1 MKSLPAMVIVGA
13 GQAGARAAHALRDN
27 GWDGEITLLGNEGVA
42 PYDRPPLSKAV
53 LLGEKTTAQCALYD
67 EAFYRD
73 QHIDL
78 RVDAA
83 VQQIDRAGRKVVLS
97 GGHTVAYQRLLIAT
111 GAAPRMLTVP
121 GATLDGVHVLRTAA
135 DALAVLDELSPGRRI
150 AIVGAGFIGL
160 EVAATAVAWG
170 CEVVVIEA
178 AARALMRAVPEVV
191 ADYLVARHRQMGVDV
206 RFAVQV
212 NQIIGMTNNGVSG
225 RVSGLKL
232 SDGTSIACDCVIAGI
247 GVKPRT
253 ELAEAGGIDVAD
265 GIAVDDTLRT
275 NDPHIFAAGDVCSFP
290 HRLFRRRIRLEC
302 WRNAEDHARIVARNM
317 LDRGETYS
325 EVPWFWSNQYDM
337 AIQIA
342 GMPAFGVTSVA
353 RETSDTSRIFFAL
366 DRDGVL
372 VGASGVGRVSEIARD
387 VRVAQA
393 LIARRACIEPA
404 LLVDRNVK
412 LKALLA
418 VEAL

>member
-1 MKSLPAMVIVGA
+1 MKTRPAMVIVGA
-13 GQAGARAAHALRDN
+13 GQGGARAAHALRDN

-111 GAAPRMLTVP
+111 GAAPRVLTVP
-121 GATLDGVHVLRTAA
+121 GTTLDGVHVLRTAA
-135 DALAVLDELSPGRRI
+135 DALGVLEELSPGRKI

-160 EVAATAVAWG
+160 EIAATAIARG

-191 ADYLVARHRQMGVDV
+191 AAYLVAQHRQMGVDV

-212 NQIIGMTNNGVSG
+212 DRIIGMTNN
-225 RVSGLKL
+225 RVSGVKL
-232 SDGTSIACDCVIAGI
+232 SDGTSIACDCVITGI

-253 ELAEAGGIDVAD
+253 ELAEAVGIDVAD

-290 HRLFRRRIRLEC
+290 HRLFRRRMRLEC
-302 WRNAEDHARIVARNM
+302 WKNAEDHARIVARNM

-337 AIQIA
+337 TIQIA
-342 GMPAFGVTSVA
+342 GMPAFGVTSVV
-353 RETSDTSRIFFAL
+353 REMSDTSRIFFAL

-372 VGASGVGRVSEIARD
+372 VGASGVGHVGEVARD

-404 LLVDRNVK
+404 LLADRSVK

>member
-1 MKSLPAMVIVGA
+1 MKTRPAMVIVGA
-13 GQAGARAAHALRDN
+13 GQGGARAAHALRDN

-111 GAAPRMLTVP
+111 GAAPRVLTVP
-121 GATLDGVHVLRTAA
+121 GATLNGVHVLRTAA
-135 DALAVLDELSPGRRI
+135 DALGVLEELSPGRKI

-160 EVAATAVAWG
+160 EIAATAIARG

-191 ADYLVARHRQMGVDV
+191 AAYLVARHRQMGVDV

-212 NQIIGMTNNGVSG
+212 DRIIGMTNN
-225 RVSGLKL
+225 RVSGVKL

-253 ELAEAGGIDVAD
+253 ELAEAVGIDVAD

-275 NDPHIFAAGDVCSFP
+275 NDPHIFAVGDVCSFP
-290 HRLFRRRIRLEC
+290 HRLFRRRMRLEC
-302 WRNAEDHARIVARNM
+302 WKNAEDHARIVARNM

-337 AIQIA
+337 TIQIA
-342 GMPAFGVTSVA
+342 GMPAFGVTSVV
-353 RETSDTSRIFFAL
+353 REMSDTSRIFFAL

-372 VGASGVGRVSEIARD
+372 VGASGVGHVGEVARD

-404 LLVDRNVK
+404 LLADRSVK

>member
-13 GQAGARAAHALRDN
+13 GQSGARAAHALRDN
-27 GWDGEITLLGNEGVA
+27 GWDGGITLLGNEAVA

-53 LLGEKTTAQCALYD
+53 LLGQKTTAQCALYD
-67 EAFYRD
+67 EAFYRE
-73 QHIDL
+73 QRIDL
-78 RVDAA
+78 RVDAP
-83 VQQIDRAGRKVVLS
+83 VQHIDRAARQVVLQND
-97 GGHTVAYQRLLIAT
+97 HRVDYHRLLIAT
-111 GAAPRMLTVP
+111 GAAPRRLTVP
-121 GATLDGVHVLRTAA
+121 GATLAGVHCLRTVA
-135 DALAVLDELSPGRRI
+135 DAGQIAGELSPGRRI
-150 AIVGAGFIGL
+150 AIIGAGFIGL
-160 EVAATAVAWG
+160 EIAATAIARG

-191 ADYLVARHRQMGVDV
+191 AAYLVERHRQMGVDI
-206 RFAVQV
+206 RFAMQV
-212 NQIIGMTNNGVSG
+212 DRILGER
-225 RVSGLKL
+225 RVSGVRLA
-232 SDGTSIACDCVIAGI
+232 DGTDIACDCVIAGI

-253 ELAEAGGIDVAD
+253 ELAEAAGIDVAD

-290 HRLFRRRIRLEC
+290 HRLFRRRMRLEC
-302 WRNAEDHARIVARNM
+302 WKNAEDQARIVARNM

-337 AIQIA
+337 TIQIA
-342 GMPAFGVTSVA
+342 GMPAFGVTTAV
-353 RETSDTSRIFFAL
+353 RETGAASKIFFAL

-372 VGASGVGRVSEIARD
+372 VGASGVGNVGDIARD

-404 LLVDRNVK
+404 LLADRNAK
-412 LKALLA
+412 LKPLLA
-418 VEAL
+418 AEAI

>member
-1 MKSLPAMVIVGA
+1 MKATPAMVIIGA
-13 GQAGARAAHALRDN
+13 GQCGARTAHALRNN
-27 GWDGEITLLGNEGVA
+27 GWEGEITLLGNERVA

-53 LLGEKTTAQCALYD
+53 LLGERTTAQCALYD
-67 EAFYRD
+67 DAFYRE
-73 QHIDL
+73 HRIDL
-78 RVDAA
+78 RIDAN
-83 VQQIDRAGRKVVLS
+83 VQQIDRGSRKVVLQNGQS
-97 GGHTVAYQRLLIAT
+97 VAYQRLLIAT
-111 GAAPRMLTVP
+111 GAEPRQLAVP
-121 GATLDGVHVLRTAA
+121 GSALAGVHCLRTSAHA
-135 DALAVLDELSPGRRI
+135 EAIADELSPGRRI

-160 EVAATAVAWG
+160 EIAATAVARG

-178 AARALMRAVPEVV
+178 AARALMRAVPEIV
-191 ADYLVARHRQMGVDV
+191 AACLVERHRQMGVDV

-212 NQIIGMTNNGVSG
+212 ERIIGTD
-225 RVSGLKL
+225 RVSGVKL
-232 SDGTSIACDCVIAGI
+232 SDGTTVPCDCVVVGI

-253 ELAEAGGIDVAD
+253 ELAEAAGIDVAD

-342 GMPAFGVTSVA
+342 GMPAFGVDTVV
-353 RETSDTSRIFFAL
+353 REAGERSRIFFAL
-366 DRDGVL
+366 DREGAM
-372 VGASGVGRVSEIARD
+372 VGASGVGAVGEIARD

-393 LIARRACIEPA
+393 LIARRAVIEPA
-404 LLVDRNVK
+404 LLADRDVK
-412 LKALLA
+412 LKPLVAA
-418 VEAL
+418 EPA

>member
-13 GQAGARAAHALRDN
+13 GQSGARAAHALRDN
-27 GWDGEITLLGNEGVA
+27 GWDGGITLLGNEAVA

-53 LLGEKTTAQCALYD
+53 LLGQKTTAQCALYD
-67 EAFYRD
+67 EAFYRE
-73 QHIDL
+73 QRIDL
-78 RVDAA
+78 RVDAP
-83 VQQIDRAGRKVVLS
+83 VQHIDRAARQVVLQND
-97 GGHTVAYQRLLIAT
+97 HRVDYHRLLIAT
-111 GAAPRMLTVP
+111 GAAPRRLTVP
-121 GATLDGVHVLRTAA
+121 GATLGGVHCLRTVA
-135 DALAVLDELSPGRRI
+135 DAGQIAGELSPGRRI
-150 AIVGAGFIGL
+150 AIIGAGFIGL
-160 EVAATAVAWG
+160 EIAATAIARG

-191 ADYLVARHRQMGVDV
+191 AAYLVERHRQMGVDI
-206 RFAVQV
+206 RFAMQV
-212 NQIIGMTNNGVSG
+212 DRILGER
-225 RVSGLKL
+225 RVSGVRLA
-232 SDGTSIACDCVIAGI
+232 DGTDIACDCVIAGI

-253 ELAEAGGIDVAD
+253 ELAEVAGIDVAD

-290 HRLFRRRIRLEC
+290 HRLFRRRMRLEC
-302 WRNAEDHARIVARNM
+302 WKNAEDQARIVARNM

-337 AIQIA
+337 TIQIA
-342 GMPAFGVTSVA
+342 GMPAFGVTTAV
-353 RETSDTSRIFFAL
+353 RETGAASKIFFAL

-372 VGASGVGRVSEIARD
+372 VGASGVGNVGDIARD

-404 LLVDRNVK
+404 LLADRNAK
-412 LKALLA
+412 LKPLLA
-418 VEAL
+418 AEAI